1 MNASVNYHVKKPFI
15 QAFEFDVD
23 GIDGNLVSPELFTTD
38 VSVYDLRESQTNT
51 VFNVHGITFLE
62 NLSPV
67 AYPFSA
73 RVEQAYNREIEKLL
87 SMQINAKNVLVFDH
101 TIRIDDESASRRP
114 ARNVHNDYSEKG
126 IQQRLIDLLGEQ
138 KAAEY
143 NEGHFGFVNIWRP
156 VEDTIMSSPLG
167 FICPDSMNDE
177 DWMTIALKYPD
188 RQGEI
193 LGVAANRQHRWF
205 YKSKMQVDEAIVFNI
220 YDSKG
225 LPHLAHS
232 ALDMK
237 EEGAPDNIVRKSIES
252 RMLVKY

>member
-23 GIDGNLVSPELFTTD
+23 GIDGNLVSPELLTTD
-38 VSVYDLRESQTNT
+38 VSVYDLRESQTNA

-62 NLSPV
+62 NLNAV
-67 AYPFSA
+67 AYPFTA
-73 RVEQAYNREIEKLL
+73 EQEQVYNKEIQTLL
-87 SMQINAKNVLVFDH
+87 STHVSAKDVLVFDH

-126 IQQRLIDLLGEQ
+126 IQQRLIDLVGEQ

-205 YKSKMQVDEAIVFNI
+205 YKSKMQVDEAIIFNI
-220 YDSKG
+220 YDNKG

-237 EEGAPDNIVRKSIES
+237 EEGAPGNIVRKSIES